1 MAFEK
6 RKGKAYYYESERD
19 GDRVRKKYYG
29 GGLSAM
35 ARSLIAMREQKL
47 KREERAQVL
56 NFEQA
61 VELGYEWAQMVENM
75 CNTLTTATL
84 VAAGLHQEKSR
95 NWRKRRGK

>member
-6 RKGKAYYYESERD
+6 RKGKVYFYESERD

-29 GGLSAM
+29 SGLTAM
-35 ARSLIAMREQKL
+35 ARLLIAMREQRL

-61 VELGYEWAQMVENM
+61 VELGYEWAQMLNNS
-75 CNTLTTATL
+75 CNTMLTATL